1 MNSKDRA
8 EKRLVGFAD
17 VFADVVNVALFSGQR
32 IVNENTLE
40 QEVPKS
46 EYDANGELKEQE
58 RDVVKFWK
66 EGNVRIALFGVEN
79 QTEIDP
85 DMPLRVIGYDGAAY
99 TAQVHEKNNKQ
110 RKRYPVVTIVVYYGD
125 KPWKSPKSLLDC
137 LDIKDYMKPYVNDYP
152 LHILDMSQM
161 TKEQVELFQSDFKII
176 ADFFYHEAKGE
187 NFVANDHEIVHVK
200 EVMRVLKA
208 LTKDERFDE
217 IYAERIKQ
225 KGGKFTMTKF
235 VTEAYNQGE
244 SKGKQD
250 GRIETWEKSV
260 ISIMDSLGLNIEQ
273 AIEALKIPMEEREKV
288 LEKIKSV

>member
-1 MNSKDRA
+1 M
-8 EKRLVGFAD
+8 
-17 VFADVVNVALFSGQR
+17 NVALFSGQR

-99 TAQVHEKNNKQ
+99 TAQVHEKNHVQK
-110 RKRYPVVTIVVYYGD
+110 KRYPVVTIVVYYGD
-125 KPWKSPKSLLDC
+125 KPWLYPKSLLDC

-187 NFVANDHEIVHVK
+187 IFVENDHEIVHVK

-235 VTEAYNQGE
+235 VTEAYNRGE
-244 SKGKQD
+244 SKGK
-250 GRIETWEKSV
+250 IETWEKSV

-273 AIEALKIPMEEREKV
+273 AIEVLKIPMEEREKV